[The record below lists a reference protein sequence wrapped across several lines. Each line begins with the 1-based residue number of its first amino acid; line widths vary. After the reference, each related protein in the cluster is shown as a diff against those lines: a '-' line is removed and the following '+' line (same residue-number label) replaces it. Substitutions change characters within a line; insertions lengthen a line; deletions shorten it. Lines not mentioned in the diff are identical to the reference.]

1 MSGARSTDII
11 MVVITS
17 LLLIAGCAHNRYWV
31 SRPVRLALE
40 MHARQVPVDGC
51 QARVRYPAL
60 QVTLQIREREDHF
73 VRDFQLEVQHADL
86 AIQAIARSSIIFDQQ
101 WETVELEMYT
111 QYGKMTWR
119 TLTSSFFVKLSREQM
134 EALRTKDIIPGTAAR
149 LWHREFC
156 TKDGP
161 GSEGLDWP
169 PDAMAPMERGRA
181 K

>member
-1 MSGARSTDII
+1 MRPTRSIRNVLQGLATI
-11 MVVITS
+11 
-17 LLLIAGCAHNRYWV
+17 LLIAGCAHNRYWV

-101 WETVELEMYT
+101 WETVELEMHT

-134 EALRTKDIIPGTAAR
+134 EALRAQDIIPGTAAR

-161 GSEGLDWP
+161 GREGLDWP
-169 PDAMAPMERGRA
+169 PDAVAPMERGRA